1 MLLSDEEKRKKMLRS
16 GPNME
21 NIKKSAAQLIGNTP
35 LMELCNYEKKYELQ
49 ARVIAK
55 LEYFNPAG
63 SAKDRVALSM
73 IEEAEREGKLKPGAT
88 IIEPTSGNT
97 GIGIASVAARQG
109 LPRDSHHAGDH
120 ECGAPEAA

>member
-97 GIGIASVAARQG
+97 GIGIA
-109 LPRDSHHAGDH
+109 P
-120 ECGAPEAA
+120 